1 MPNTI
6 WKFSL
11 NPTNLKFPLNLTN
24 EIFTTNVLIGDDNLF
39 IGSFDKEDT
48 NIYALHSKTGDMLW
62 TKRLNGKSSS
72 FALKDN
78 KLILTTEDR
87 VYALNINTGNQLWN
101 TSMPDGVIVNIPP
114 VISGNLI
121 YFFNSKN
128 RLCLLDL
135 SNGTP
140 ATMLGNIEVTGVNSF
155 SLSNFAIFITSG
167 IGRVFKYSISGGL
180 IWSWENRG
188 IAGVDSIT
196 SYPVVSERTMITGSG
211 MGYLYIFDLT
221 SSTCQ
226 VTIKRTFTK
235 AIRSSPAISDSRMFV
250 CSVDGELYAYA

>member
-1 MPNTI
+1 MLWRTQ
-6 WKFSL
+6 SL
-11 NPTNLKFPLNLTN
+11 AEN
-24 EIFTTNVLIGDDNLF
+24 EIFATNVLMENDKVF
-39 IGSFDKEDT
+39 MGSFDRRDT
-48 NIYALHSKTGDMLW
+48 KIYAIDPKTSRIVW
-62 TKRLNGKSSS
+62 EQRLNGKSSS

-78 KLILTTEDR
+78 KLILTTKDR
-87 VYALNINTGNQLWN
+87 IYAININTGDQLWN
-101 TSMPDGVIVNIPP
+101 ASISEEVIVNIPP
-114 VISGNLI
+114 VISGDLI

-128 RLCLLDL
+128 RLCLLNL
-135 SNGTP
+135 HNGIP
-140 ATMLGNIEVTGVNSF
+140 AAMLGNIEVTGVNSF
-155 SLSNFAIFITSG
+155 SLSSSAIFITSG